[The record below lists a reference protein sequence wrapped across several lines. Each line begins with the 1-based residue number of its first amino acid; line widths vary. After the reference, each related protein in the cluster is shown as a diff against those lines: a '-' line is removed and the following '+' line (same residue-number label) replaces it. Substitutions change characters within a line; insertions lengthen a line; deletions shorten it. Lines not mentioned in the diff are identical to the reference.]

1 MFSGEETNN
10 NFIVFVLTSQG
21 TETTICCTG
30 GKHANNYTTDA
41 VHHIQTNK
49 ERNTV
54 SVTEIEN

>member
-21 TETTICCTG
+21 TETTG